1 MKQISLNN
9 GRNYMDVDE
18 AMTEIM
24 ERSLWETVV
33 SLMDDGIREAVADD
47 MAPCSE
53 EEFLKEYLARAND
66 DLVVG

>member
-9 GRNYMDVDE
+9 GRSYMDVDE

-53 EEFLKEYLARAND
+53 EEFLTEYLKRAND
-66 DLVVG
+66 DLVLG

>member
-1 MKQISLNN
+1 MKQISLDN
-9 GRNYMDVDE
+9 GHSYMDASE

-24 ERSLWETVV
+24 ERGLWETVV
-33 SLMDDGIREAVADD
+33 SLMVDGIREAVADD